1 MTEAADT
8 TPPKPDDERYRN
20 ETPAMRHY
28 LTLRDQH
35 PGVMLLYRI
44 GDFYETFYDD
54 AVKINKLLGLTLTSR
69 SKDKAVPMAGVPA
82 STLEQYLAR
91 LVRLGVS
98 VAICEQIG
106 DPAETKGTMER
117 RITRIVTPGTLTD
130 NALLSEK
137 SDSVLLAVSAAKGAK
152 GSYALVWLT
161 LTNGS
166 FRATMATEAT
176 LAAELA
182 RIAPS
187 EILAA
192 DALTEALKT
201 IAPSV
206 SVHAMPAWY
215 FDAARGRELLK
226 KKFALNNLEAWGV
239 EEKPQLLPAVNAL
252 LSYVDNTQCDN
263 PPYIA
268 PLVIEDESEFLGLD
282 AASRRN
288 LEITESLRPEGGP
301 TLFSTMDTCL
311 TSMGSRLMKRWLTS
325 PRRDPRIAQSRHA
338 AVEEF
343 LLNPDLTKPLEK
355 LLDAVPDIERTAG
368 RIALKSIRPKEAAA
382 LRDVLPQLKAVGA
395 LAAQLKSPIIEPIA
409 AALHLSDDLQRKL
422 ADTLLDDPATFL
434 REGDV
439 IRSEA
444 DAELSDLRNLRD
456 NTSGLLIEMEAREKA
471 RTGIATLK
479 VAYNRVSGFYI
490 EVPKG
495 QAENVPVDYKRRQ
508 TLKNNERFITPELKE
523 YEDRAFSAKERCAQI
538 EKRLWDEL
546 VDFLGGWVETIIA
559 ASRAVAAL
567 DVLTSFARHAFDMR
581 WVSPKMTTKPGLA
594 IQGARHPVVE
604 KMITDFIPN
613 NCRFSPGRRLLI
625 ITGPNM
631 GGKSTYMR
639 SVALIVLLAYVGSF
653 VPAVAAEIGPIDRI
667 LTRIGA
673 SDDLARGRSTFMVEM
688 TEAASILRQATSES
702 LVLMDEIG
710 RGTST
715 FDGLSLAA
723 SIAEE
728 LASTARSWTL
738 FATHYFELTQL
749 QATCPEVVNVHVSAK
764 NDAGGIVFLHDVKE
778 GPANQSYG
786 IAVAKLAGV
795 PERVIR
801 RAKRL
806 LSQLEEQRSV
816 TAAAQPD
823 LFNAPAP
830 AEESA
835 PAPAAAAD
843 PRLEESAQLAQ
854 ALAALE
860 ADDLT
865 PREALKKLYELKDAA
880 GAIWKNHYQ
889 NQS

>member
-1 MTEAADT
+1 MTDAADL

-28 LTLRDQH
+28 LSLRDQH

-69 SKDKAVPMAGVPA
+69 SKDKAIPMAGVPA

-117 RITRIVTPGTLTD
+117 RITRIVTPGTITD

-137 SDSVLLAVSAAKGAK
+137 SDSVLLAVSAVKGVK
-152 GSYALVWLT
+152 GGYALVWLT

-166 FRATMATEAT
+166 FRATTATDAS
-176 LAAELA
+176 LPAELA
-182 RIAPS
+182 RIVPS
-187 EILAA
+187 EILVT
-192 DALTEALKT
+192 DALAEPLKT
-201 IAPSV
+201 LAPAV
-206 SVHAMPAWY
+206 SVHPMPSWY

-226 KKFALNNLEAWGV
+226 KKFSLNNLEAWGL
-239 EEKPQLLPAVNAL
+239 EEKPELLPAVNAL

-268 PLVIEDESEFLGLD
+268 PLVVEDESEFLGLD

-301 TLFSTMDTCL
+301 TLFSTMDSCR
-311 TSMGSRLMKRWLTS
+311 TSMGSRLMKRWFTS
-325 PRRDPRIAQSRHA
+325 PRRDRRVAQSRHA
-338 AVEEF
+338 AVEE
-343 LLNPDLTKPLEK
+343 LLLSPDRRKSLET

-382 LRDVLPQLKAVGA
+382 LRDVLPQLKAVGE
-395 LAAQLKSPIIEPIA
+395 LASQLKSPIIAPLSE
-409 AALHLSDDLQRKL
+409 ALHISDDLEAKL
-422 ADTLLDDPATFL
+422 RATLLDDPATFL

-444 DAELSDLRNLRD
+444 DAELADLRNLRD
-456 NTSGLLIEMEAREKA
+456 NTSDLLLEMEAREKE

-495 QAENVPVDYKRRQ
+495 QADKVPVDYKRRQ
-508 TLKNNERFITPELKE
+508 TLKNNERFITPELKD
-523 YEDRAFSAKERCAQI
+523 YEDRAFSAKERCTQI

-546 VDFLGGWVETIIA
+546 VDYLGGWVETILA
-559 ASRAVAAL
+559 ASRAAAAL
-567 DVLTSFARHAFDMR
+567 DVLASFARHAFDMR
-581 WVSPKMTTKPGLA
+581 WIKPEMTEKPGLSME
-594 IQGARHPVVE
+594 GARHPVVE

-613 NCRFSPGRRLLI
+613 DCRLVPGRRLLI

-639 SVALIVLLAYVGSF
+639 SVALIALLAYVGSF
-653 VPAVAAEIGPIDRI
+653 VPATAAEIGPVDRI

-688 TEAASILRQATSES
+688 TEAASILRQATDES

-715 FDGLSLAA
+715 FDGLSLASA
-723 SIAEE
+723 IAEE
-728 LASTARSWTL
+728 LATSARSWTL

-749 QATCPEVVNVHVSAK
+749 QATNPEVVNVHVSAK
-764 NDAGGIVFLHDVKE
+764 NDASGIVFLHDVKE
-778 GPANQSYG
+778 GPASQSYG
-786 IAVAKLAGV
+786 IAVARLAGV
-795 PERVIR
+795 PDRVIR

-806 LSQLEEQRSV
+806 LARLEEQRTV
-816 TAAAQPD
+816 TASAQPD
-823 LFNAPAP
+823 LFNSPAP
-830 AEESA
+830 VSE
-835 PAPAAAAD
+835 PAPEPAAPAD

-854 ALAALE
+854 SLAALD

-880 GAIWKNHYQ
+880 HAIW
-889 NQS
+889 SASPS